1 MPTAGTVLALR
12 LGSRRRARRFTYRV
26 GEGLQVI
33 TSRTTTGRLDRES
46 DDLPT
51 ARRGQPIRVCGTQ
64 VVAVWLHISGQWTE
78 DGGRVGVDVRERED
92 GGLPTSGTGT
102 ASNMA
107 HSVRLYAFAEGHAS
121 TAP

>member
-1 MPTAGTVLALR
+1 MPTAGTVLTLW
-12 LGSRRRARRFTYRV
+12 LGPRRRARRFTYRV
-26 GEGLQVI
+26 GAGLPAI
-33 TSRTTTGRLDRES
+33 TSRTTTGRLDRKS
-46 DDLPT
+46 ADLPT
-51 ARRGQPIRVCGTQ
+51 ARSGPPLRVRGAP
-64 VVAVWLHISGQWTE
+64 VVAVWPHIGGQSTKA
-78 DGGRVGVDVRERED
+78 GRRVGVDVRERED